1 MKVTQNALSNDEV
14 RWAIEARQKW
24 ELDRLTELNV
34 AVEKGKAEGKAE
46 LAKQMAQKLRALGQ
60 SDDVIYEVAGLRPE
74 EL

>member
-60 SDDVIYEVAGLRPE
+60 SDDVIYEVTGLRPE

>member
-1 MKVTQNALSNDEV
+1 MKVTQNALRNDEV

-60 SDDVIYEVAGLRPE
+60 SDDVIYEVTGLRPE

>member
-1 MKVTQNALSNDEV
+1 MKVTQNALSNDEM

-46 LAKQMAQKLRALGQ
+46 G
-60 SDDVIYEVAGLRPE
+60 
-74 EL
+74 

>member
-1 MKVTQNALSNDEV
+1 MKATQKALSNDEV
-14 RWAIEARQKW
+14 RWAIEAQQKW

-60 SDDVIYEVAGLRPE
+60 SDDVIYEVTGLRPE